1 MLLLSWGVVAAAELW
16 CPAATVVMD
25 MRLPSSWYQ
34 TVSAVLSRV
43 GVEGCVYIP
52 SRLTCWYQALNL
64 GPLQHCDFSR
74 WCKRLTQAY
83 ADTHDGWRQ
92 HGDTDSLL
100 PGAPG
105 CLLSD
110 APDSLPAECNKAS
123 RLFMI
128 TLQQI
133 PELQVFSVAS
143 HEYQETEHAGNRVRS
158 RCMFSA
164 VTY

>member
-1 MLLLSWGVVAAAELW
+1 MLLLSWGVVAAAELR
-16 CPAATVVMD
+16 CPAAAMVMD

-43 GVEGCVYIP
+43 GVEDCVYIP

-74 WCKRLTQAY
+74 WCKWLTQAH

-123 RLFMI
+123 SLYSQRAFHEN
-128 TLQQI
+128 TTADSW
-133 PELQVFSVAS
+133 PAS
-143 HEYQETEHAGNRVRS
+143 FQCGLTWISGPRT
-158 RCMFSA
+158 CK
-164 VTY
+164 